1 MKNKFED
8 DEVLAQLSK
17 AARKTKVPK
26 LDESI
31 IQSAMLSK
39 PKFGPRKF
47 LTPALMFNLAGG
59 AAVLAGVFVFTG
71 PLGST
76 NPEQAIYNDVA
87 DLSQKMAEGAGA
99 LAVGNVKISEDDL
112 LSREGLSLA
121 EHGLSAIGNYVS
133 NSPAEYVD
141 EVWTGQ
147 GGTSEG
153 NLWVFVVTDAVY
165 ISNGDTPARLNT
177 FFSEEKLSSYLGE
190 DQALGSDD
198 QIASGSDSDGIRLL
212 IQGDSNVLHP
222 LVVPVNE
229 ELGSLYIELRDNI
242 LSSTFTKVP
251 TF

>member
-17 AARKTKVPK
+17 AARKTKAPK

-31 IQSAMLSK
+31 IQSAILSK

-71 PLGST
+71 PLGTT
-76 NPEQAIYNDVA
+76 NQPMVSSDIMDPFSKMQGSALLA
-87 DLSQKMAEGAGA
+87 QGDLE
-99 LAVGNVKISEDDL
+99 ITEEDL
-112 LSREGLSLA
+112 LARDGVSLA

-141 EVWTGQ
+141 EMWTGQ
-147 GGTSEG
+147 GGTETG

-165 ISNGDTPARLNT
+165 IANDENSVPLSSFLT
-177 FFSEEKLSSYLGE
+177 SEKLGPAIGEGSSLEYGE
-190 DQALGSDD
+190 QLASSSD
-198 QIASGSDSDGIRLL
+198 ADGIRLL
-212 IQGDSNVLHP
+212 VQGDNNILYP
-222 LVVPVNE
+222 LVVPVNQE
-229 ELGSLYIELRDNI
+229 PGSLYSELLGKIVSDQ
-242 LSSTFTKVP
+242 FTKVP

>member
-17 AARKTKVPK
+17 AARKTKAPK

-59 AAVLAGVFVFTG
+59 AAVLAGVFVLTG
-71 PLGST
+71 PLSPTAQEMVSSGTMDPFSRMEGS
-76 NPEQAIYNDVA
+76 
-87 DLSQKMAEGAGA
+87 A
-99 LAVGNVKISEDDL
+99 LLVQGDVKITEEDL
-112 LSREGLSLA
+112 LARDGVSLA

-141 EVWTGQ
+141 EIWTGQ
-147 GGTSEG
+147 GGTETG
-153 NLWVFVVTDAVY
+153 NLWVFVVTDTVY
-165 ISNGDTPARLNT
+165 IANDENSVPLSSFLT
-177 FFSEEKLSSYLGE
+177 SEKLGSAIGE
-190 DQALGSDD
+190 DSSLGYGEQLASSSD
-198 QIASGSDSDGIRLL
+198 ADGIRLL
-212 IQGDSNVLHP
+212 VQGDNNILYP

-229 ELGSLYIELRDNI
+229 EPGSLYSELLGKIVSDK
-242 LSSTFTKVP
+242 FTKVP

>member
-17 AARKTKVPK
+17 AARRTKAPK

-31 IQSAMLSK
+31 IQSAISSK

-71 PLGST
+71 PLGPT
-76 NPEQAIYNDVA
+76 NQPMVYSDIMD
-87 DLSQKMAEGAGA
+87 SFSRMEGSA
-99 LAVGNVKISEDDL
+99 LLAQGDVKITEEDL
-112 LSREGLSLA
+112 LDRDGVSLA

-141 EVWTGQ
+141 EIWNGE
-147 GGTSEG
+147 GGAESG
-153 NLWVFVVTDAVY
+153 SLWVFVVTDGVYMSNSENTLPLSSLFTDGKLGSY
-165 ISNGDTPARLNT
+165 ISEN
-177 FFSEEKLSSYLGE
+177 
-190 DQALGSDD
+190 
-198 QIASGSDSDGIRLL
+198 QIATSSDADGIRLL
-212 IQGDSNVLHP
+212 IQGDSNILYP

-229 ELGSLYIELRDNI
+229 APGSLYTELRENI
-242 LSSTFTKVP
+242 LSNTFTQVP
-251 TF
+251 TL

>member
-17 AARKTKVPK
+17 AARKTKAPK

-71 PLGST
+71 PLGPT
-76 NPEQAIYNDVA
+76 NQPMVYSDIMD
-87 DLSQKMAEGAGA
+87 SFSRMEGSA
-99 LAVGNVKISEDDL
+99 LLAQGDVKITEEDL
-112 LSREGLSLA
+112 LDRDGVSLA

-141 EVWTGQ
+141 EIWTGQ
-147 GGTSEG
+147 GGTETG

-165 ISNGDTPARLNT
+165 IANGENSVP
-177 FFSEEKLSSYLGE
+177 LSSFLTS
-190 DQALGSDD
+190 QKLGSSVGEGSSLGYGE
-198 QIASGSDSDGIRLL
+198 QLASSSDAEGIRLL
-212 IQGDSNVLHP
+212 VQGDNNVLHP

-229 ELGSLYIELRDNI
+229 DPSSLYSELRSVI
-242 LSSTFTKVP
+242 LSEKFTKVP

>member
-17 AARKTKVPK
+17 AARKTKAPK

-71 PLGST
+71 PLSPTAQEMVSSGTMDPFSRMEGS
-76 NPEQAIYNDVA
+76 
-87 DLSQKMAEGAGA
+87 A
-99 LAVGNVKISEDDL
+99 LLVQGDVKITEEDL
-112 LSREGLSLA
+112 LARDGVSLA

-141 EVWTGQ
+141 EIWTGQ
-147 GGTSEG
+147 GGTETG

-165 ISNGDTPARLNT
+165 IANDENSVPLSSFLT
-177 FFSEEKLSSYLGE
+177 SEKLGSAIGEGSSLGYGE
-190 DQALGSDD
+190 QL
-198 QIASGSDSDGIRLL
+198 ASSSEADGIRLL
-212 IQGDSNVLHP
+212 VQGDNNILYP

-229 ELGSLYIELRDNI
+229 EPGSLYSELLGKIVSDK
-242 LSSTFTKVP
+242 FTKVP

>member
-1 MKNKFED
+1 MKNKFKD

-17 AARKTKVPK
+17 AARKTKAPK

-31 IQSAMLSK
+31 IQSAILSK

-71 PLGST
+71 PLSPTAQEMVSSGTMDQFLRMEDS
-76 NPEQAIYNDVA
+76 
-87 DLSQKMAEGAGA
+87 A
-99 LAVGNVKISEDDL
+99 LLAQGNVEITEENL
-112 LSREGLSLA
+112 LAREGVSLA

-141 EVWTGQ
+141 EIWTGQ
-147 GGTSEG
+147 GGTETG

-165 ISNGDTPARLNT
+165 IANDENSVP
-177 FFSEEKLSSYLGE
+177 LSSFLTSENLGSAIGE
-190 DQALGSDD
+190 DSSLGYGEQLASSSD
-198 QIASGSDSDGIRLL
+198 ADGIRLL
-212 IQGDSNVLHP
+212 VQGDNNILYP

-229 ELGSLYIELRDNI
+229 EPGSLYSELLGKIVSDR
-242 LSSTFTKVP
+242 FTKVP

>member
-17 AARKTKVPK
+17 AARKTKAPK

-71 PLGST
+71 PLSPTAQEMVSSGTMDQFSRM
-76 NPEQAIYNDVA
+76 ED
-87 DLSQKMAEGAGA
+87 SA
-99 LAVGNVKISEDDL
+99 LLAQGNVDITEENL
-112 LSREGLSLA
+112 LAREGVSLA

-141 EVWTGQ
+141 EIWTGQ
-147 GGTSEG
+147 GGTETG

-165 ISNGDTPARLNT
+165 IANDENSVPLSSFLT
-177 FFSEEKLSSYLGE
+177 SEKLGSAIGE
-190 DQALGSDD
+190 DSSLGYGEQLASSSD
-198 QIASGSDSDGIRLL
+198 ADGIRLL
-212 IQGDSNVLHP
+212 VQGDNNILYP

-229 ELGSLYIELRDNI
+229 EPGSLYSELLGKIVSDK
-242 LSSTFTKVP
+242 FTKVP

>member
-1 MKNKFED
+1 MNNKFED

-17 AARKTKVPK
+17 AARKAKAPK

-76 NPEQAIYNDVA
+76 NQPMVYNDIM
-87 DLSQKMAEGAGA
+87 DPFSKMQGSAA
-99 LAVGNVKISEDDL
+99 LAQGNLKITEENL
-112 LSREGLSLA
+112 LARDGVSLA

-141 EVWTGQ
+141 EIWTGQ
-147 GGTSEG
+147 GGTETG
-153 NLWVFVVTDAVY
+153 NLWVFVVTNAVY
-165 ISNGDTPARLNT
+165 IANDENSVPLSSFLT
-177 FFSEEKLSSYLGE
+177 SEKLGSAIGEGSSLGYGE
-190 DQALGSDD
+190 QLASSSD
-198 QIASGSDSDGIRLL
+198 ADGMRLL
-212 IQGDSNVLHP
+212 VQGDNNILYP
-222 LVVPVNE
+222 LVVPVNDE
-229 ELGSLYIELRDNI
+229 PGSLYSELLGKIVSDKF
-242 LSSTFTKVP
+242 SKVP